1 MNHDDNEIV
10 LEDESKFWITMTNP
24 CIQTDSIVRPVKF
37 TDSLT
42 TGIDD
47 LLFTINGATGASTI
61 NIPFLHDIAS
71 DAYGYGTITTSG
83 SYSQDNPYHICGQK
97 TYEIYMED

>member
-1 MNHDDNEIV
+1 MPKKGSNAAE
-10 LEDESKFWITMTNP
+10 E
-24 CIQTDSIVRPVKF
+24 
-37 TDSLT
+37 
-42 TGIDD
+42 GIDD

-71 DAYGYGTITTSG
+71 DAYGYGKITTPTNN
-83 SYSQDNPYHICGQK
+83 QNNPWHICGKK